1 MLVKIKFPFKMS
13 PCLHELDD
21 CSWSFHPSQC
31 CGGNV
36 ILKLEGTKFL
46 SSLASQ
52 L

>member
-1 MLVKIKFPFKMS
+1 MS

-21 CSWSFHPSQC
+21 CSQAFHLSQC
-31 CGGNV
+31 YEGNV
-36 ILKLEGTKFL
+36 ILKLEGTTFL